1 MASAPSQTSLT
12 PAHSAAPFVAYR
24 QVEFAQTD
32 MAGIVHFANFY
43 RWMEEAEHEFFRAH
57 GLKIMERQAHGPYIG
72 WPRVSC
78 SCRYEAPAKHGDKI
92 EIRVSVERVGFKSV
106 SFHHEIWSGGR
117 RLATGKMKIACCLCH
132 ADGTLVSIEIP
143 AEFRTV
149 FEAAVSP
156 PAASDQAA
164 ANTP

>member
-1 MASAPSQTSLT
+1 MASTPAQFPVTSNPSGAPS
-12 PAHSAAPFVAYR
+12 PFVAYR

-57 GLKIMERQAHGPYIG
+57 GLKIMERQADGPYIG

-92 EIRVSVERVGFKSV
+92 EIHVSVERVGFKSV
-106 SFHHEIWSGGR
+106 SFNHEIRTSER

-132 ADGTLVSIEIP
+132 ADGTLISIEIP
-143 AEFRTV
+143 SEFRTV
-149 FEAAVSP
+149 FEAALVP
-156 PAASDQAA
+156 TKDRAGDAAS
-164 ANTP
+164 